1 MKPLH
6 LLGLA
11 VLVVVC
17 AAAVIEY
24 TVRAMFTDL
33 DGMYSHDD
41 DW

>member
-11 VLVVVC
+11 VFAVVC
-17 AAAVIEY
+17 AAAVIDC
-24 TVRAMFTDL
+24 TLRALFTNL

-41 DW
+41 NW

>member
-6 LLGLA
+6 FLGLA
-11 VLVVVC
+11 VFLLAC

-33 DGMYSHDD
+33 DGMYNHDD
-41 DW
+41 PW

>member
-1 MKPLH
+1 MRPLH

-17 AAAVIEY
+17 AAAVIDC
-24 TVRAMFTDL
+24 TMRALFTNL

>member
-17 AAAVIEY
+17 AAAVIDC
-24 TVRAMFTDL
+24 TMRAMFGNL
-33 DGMYSHDD
+33 DGIYINDD
-41 DW
+41 NW